1 MHFKKSERVPFQ
13 FLPSYTTATTSL
25 KGTLSKGIQF
35 CRPNVSR
42 CLPQAP
48 QDEPGVPAGGSR
60 RGSRRERGA
69 AARLQRGADW
79 LRRGGPRQVVHAQPL
94 PPGGSALLQLQ
105 GTTMMQEILWL
116 LANDLDFEKARRVP
130 QMKRFPFLEFSM
142 FVHDGM
148 IMQFLRE
155 NGADPGKLFPLTV
168 FRRPGYEVLG
178 KMRSPRFIKT
188 HLPFSLLPPG
198 LLDSGCKVVYMARNP
213 KDVAV
218 SYFHFI
224 RLIRCMGYKGDF
236 ETYWNQFERNKLPWT
251 PYWSHLKEGWDRRHH
266 PNVMFIF
273 YEDMLKDLSAVLE
286 RVARFVG
293 RPVSEK
299 QAEALKEYLRI
310 DNFRRNPAV
319 NMDFLKK
326 AGLLASGEE
335 PFIRRGAAG
344 SSRSSLP
351 VELERRADA
360 WVRDNALRTGVE
372 LP

>member
-1 MHFKKSERVPFQ
+1 MEPLPADDPRPKTSQEFPLEVRDAEADVNEELLRDFSGERTGFVEVGPDKWFM
-13 FLPSYTTATTSL
+13 PSRY
-25 KGTLSKGIQF
+25 
-35 CRPNVSR
+35 
-42 CLPQAP
+42 
-48 QDEPGVPAGGSR
+48 
-60 RGSRRERGA
+60 RREA
-69 AARLQRGADW
+69 AHYYNFKVRPDDTWIVAF
-79 LRRGGPRQVVHAQPL
+79 PR
-94 PPGGSALLQLQ
+94 S